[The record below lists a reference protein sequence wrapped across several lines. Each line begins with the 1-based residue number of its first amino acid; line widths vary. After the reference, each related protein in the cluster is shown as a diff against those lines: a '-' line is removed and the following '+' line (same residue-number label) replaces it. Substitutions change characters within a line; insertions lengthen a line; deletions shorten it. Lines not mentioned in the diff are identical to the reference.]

1 MPLHAFAHSPTF
13 PPFFASPPV
22 VVVVGGGDRQ
32 MQGLFLVTCA
42 ISICVGYALVLPV
55 VTKHLGPWKALYMG
69 VSCGIFVGIT
79 WATTSSGAVMFL
91 GNVFVIP
98 IGFVL
103 PTLQGLIAR
112 EYPPDQQAAVQGG
125 LSSMRTIG
133 SFCGPLFFNGVFS
146 AVVYASPATSDCA
159 VTSASI
165 SVGAVY
171 FLLAGISALCCVLIA
186 FAQIERGKDNKKR
199 GLARLQSI
207 AAGSGAGG
215 EDGGGGAGRT
225 EDGVVSNSSSH
236 GATEIVVHENEAG
249 ESCVT

>member
-1 MPLHAFAHSPTF
+1 
-13 PPFFASPPV
+13 
-22 VVVVGGGDRQ
+22 
-32 MQGLFLVTCA
+32 MQGLFLVTVA
-42 ISICVGYALVLPV
+42 ISICMGYALVLPV

-69 VSCGIFVGIT
+69 TSCGICVGII

-91 GNVFVIP
+91 GNIFVIP

-133 SFCGPLFFNGVFS
+133 SFCGPLFFNGVFK
-146 AVVYASPATSDCA
+146 AVVDASPATSDCA
-159 VTSASI
+159 VTGANM

-171 FLLAGISALCCVLIA
+171 FLLAVISVLCCVLIA
-186 FAQIERGKDNKKR
+186 LAQIERGKDDKKR
-199 GLARLQSI
+199 GVARLQSI
-207 AAGSGAGG
+207 AAGSGTGVEGG
-215 EDGGGGAGRT
+215 GGGAGGAGRT
-225 EDGVVSNSSSH
+225 EDGVGSNSVGTESSH